1 MALVKCPEC
10 GRENVS
16 STAKPCPG
24 CGYNIKAYYETEQQ
38 KEVVSNT
45 AAPTNKINV
54 KAIIGVAVAC
64 IVIFCIYYFST
75 RCAFDGCTE
84 KRTENS
90 KYCAYHSLSYSYGS
104 SYDYVPKTG
113 NAGAKAKAES
123 YLNSSAFSYTG
134 LIDQLEYNGFSESEA
149 KYGAD
154 NCGADWKEQALKKA
168 KSSIIGGE
176 HKMKG
181 LIDMSA
187 TTVIKDIL
195 EAKGKSQI
203 ELAEEINVTRQN
215 LSNKMNRDKFSS
227 LELVEIAD
235 ALEMNLILRD
245 KNIDSIINDYKEY
258 MKDNEISDEDI
269 ETTTSYVKPF
279 VQFLL
284 EKQEHIIDYP
294 EDKKGKSK
302 RNMTEEEKKAAQKKS
317 EETKAR
323 NAKKQAES
331 QDN

>member
-16 STAKPCPG
+16 STAKSCPG
-24 CGYNIKAYYETEQQ
+24 CGYNIKAYYEAEQQ
-38 KEVVSNT
+38 KEVVSTT

-64 IVIFCIYYFST
+64 IIIFCIYYFST

-168 KSSIIGGE
+168 KSYLNSSAFSYS
-176 HKMKG
+176 G
-181 LIDMSA
+181 L
-187 TTVIKDIL
+187 KEQL
-195 EAKGKSQI
+195 EYNGFTEDEAQYGVDNCNADWNDQAYKKAKS
-203 ELAEEINVTRQN
+203 
-215 LSNKMNRDKFSS
+215 
-227 LELVEIAD
+227 
-235 ALEMNLILRD
+235 
-245 KNIDSIINDYKEY
+245 Y
-258 MKDNEISDEDI
+258 MKSSPDMGRSRLI
-269 ETTTSYVKPF
+269 EQLQYNGFTY
-279 VQFLL
+279 
-284 EKQEHIIDYP
+284 E
-294 EDKKGKSK
+294 
-302 RNMTEEEKKAAQKKS
+302 
-317 EETKAR
+317 
-323 NAKKQAES
+323 QAVYGVD
-331 QDN
+331 QAGL